1 MSKTLVSTS
10 SQNCFCLSVSLFR
23 GFTRVS
29 GTFET
34 VERRTEGGFCRGGT
48 ALSQESDE
56 VKSRAMIKSFIF
68 ADNVDGFWDGEK
80 GWKELSV
87 KLLMKNVEKD

>member
-1 MSKTLVSTS
+1 
-10 SQNCFCLSVSLFR
+10 
-23 GFTRVS
+23 
-29 GTFET
+29 
-34 VERRTEGGFCRGGT
+34 
-48 ALSQESDE
+48 
-56 VKSRAMIKSFIF
+56 MIKSFIF